1 MRFMVRDLRKVYVFT
16 MQEPDEDSP
25 DFYVGQKPSLVFS
38 HVIRCNVQPAK
49 SLITIEAYGERVSNM
64 FSLLCPLGTKIG
76 GGDMVSFT
84 GQDKATHKIISVE
97 PYNTHL
103 ALLAERVI

>member
-1 MRFMVRDLRKVYVFT
+1 MRFMVSDLRRVYVFT

-25 DFYVGQKPSLVFS
+25 DFYVGQKPSWVFS

-49 SLITIEAYGERVSNM
+49 SLITAEAYGERVSNM
-64 FSLLCPLGTKIG
+64 FSLLCNLGTKIS

-84 GQDKATHKIISVE
+84 GQDKATHKIISIE